1 MVGGDTSMIDDC
13 TVIASDYMVDGYTLM
28 SVSGTR
34 TVDDSPITNTTQQ
47 LHHQQDSMVTSRH
60 GQHRLDNAIT
70 STTQQRHHQ
79 HDSTETSF
87 HGQHRLGSAI
97 VSMNQSSHN

>member
-13 TVIASDYMVDGYTLM
+13 TVIASDYRVDGYTLM

-47 LHHQQDSMVTSRH
+47 LHRQHDSMVTSRH
-60 GQHRLDNAIT
+60 GQHRLGNAIT